1 MLKKNAGV
9 IKMGVEEKLM
19 EIDFSRFSKVQVSL
33 LDKINQR
40 RQVEIEEELMNE
52 EELDLVA
59 AAGTRPVSDKQTY
72 SPTRN

>member
-1 MLKKNAGV
+1 
-9 IKMGVEEKLM
+9 MGVEEKLM